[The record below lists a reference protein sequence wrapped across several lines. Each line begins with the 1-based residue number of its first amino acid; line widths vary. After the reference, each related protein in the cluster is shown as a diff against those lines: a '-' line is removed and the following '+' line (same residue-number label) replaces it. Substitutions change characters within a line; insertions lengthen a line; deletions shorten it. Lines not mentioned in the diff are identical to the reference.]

1 MTAKDEIEIF
11 KTAET
16 ANKTLNEAI
25 GLVMKSLKK
34 QVPFKPTR
42 FKERKEYNC
51 KFGDCKCGALVID
64 AYGYCSKCGQA
75 LDWSD
80 TELSKN
86 ADTAFQDGLDEN
98 RDLFKKEVEPE
109 IRNEAIKEFAER
121 LRNKIWYS
129 DWCNFEKPITPE
141 IITNLVQE
149 MTEEK

>member
-1 MTAKDEIEIF
+1 MTAKDVIEIF

-42 FKERKEYNC
+42 IEERKEYNC
-51 KFGDCKCGALVID
+51 KFGNCKCGERVID

-80 TELSKN
+80 TE
-86 ADTAFQDGLDEN
+86 
-98 RDLFKKEVEPE
+98 
-109 IRNEAIKEFAER
+109 
-121 LRNKIWYS
+121 
-129 DWCNFEKPITPE
+129 
-141 IITNLVQE
+141 
-149 MTEEK
+149 